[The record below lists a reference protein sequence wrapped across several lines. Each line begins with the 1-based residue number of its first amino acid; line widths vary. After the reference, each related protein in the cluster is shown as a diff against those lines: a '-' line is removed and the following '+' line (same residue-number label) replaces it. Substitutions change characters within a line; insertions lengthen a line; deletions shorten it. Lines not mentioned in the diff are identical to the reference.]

1 MDMRRTGPDEVV
13 ATFSYAEAVVLFELL
28 HRWEDRGIDRQ
39 LELFEDKAE
48 QVALWDLTASLEPII
63 DEVFSPT
70 YVATL
75 ADARRQVRGPEG

>member
-1 MDMRRTGPDEVV
+1 MEMRRTGPDDVV

-28 HRWEDRGIDRQ
+28 HRWEDRGIDRR
-39 LELFEDKAE
+39 LDLFEDQAE
-48 QVALWDLTASLEPII
+48 QVALRELAASLEPII

-75 ADARRQVRGPEG
+75 ADARRLVRGPEG